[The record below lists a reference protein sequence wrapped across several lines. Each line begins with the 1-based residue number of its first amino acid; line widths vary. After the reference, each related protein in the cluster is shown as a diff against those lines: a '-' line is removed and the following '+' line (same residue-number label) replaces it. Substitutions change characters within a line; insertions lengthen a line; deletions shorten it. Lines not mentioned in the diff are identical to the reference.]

1 MISRSSLDCGQRVKR
16 NDLGVN
22 GMLEVGNVLG
32 QCFKAEG
39 RICFEQPN
47 FVSGGRWITE
57 YRTHLKLGLWEF
69 YGKFGEW
76 SGGRRF

>member
-1 MISRSSLDCGQRVKR
+1 VISRSSLDCGQRVKR

-39 RICFEQPN
+39 
-47 FVSGGRWITE
+47 
-57 YRTHLKLGLWEF
+57 
-69 YGKFGEW
+69 
-76 SGGRRF
+76 